1 MAPPSIHRLSSPQI
15 ERLIRDRATLS
26 ANVVF
31 VHHALVRMRERAIMR
46 LEVLEVLRQG
56 RLRRAPEPD
65 PAHGSLKCLM
75 QRFIAGRELGV
86 VAAVSDDDPGVVV
99 VTVVEIGG

>member
-1 MAPPSIHRLSSPQI
+1 VA
-15 ERLIRDRATLS
+15 
-26 ANVVF
+26 F
-31 VHHALVRMRERAIMR
+31 VSHALVRMKQRAITR

-75 QRFIAGRELGV
+75 QRFVAGRELGV
-86 VAAVSDDDPGVVV
+86 VAALSVDEPGVIV
-99 VTVVEIGG
+99 VTVVDIGGCAVC